1 MEEKNDY
8 TDAASDN
15 RNGQEIEV
23 GIAGAGD
30 RILAALLNQLFTF
43 LVLLVPFAG
52 LIAFAIKNEGRI
64 GSGEEIFGLLLG
76 MTSFWVGLA
85 GILAYTVIQI
95 YYMSRDGQS
104 LGKKIMRI
112 RVLKTDG
119 RNPGFV
125 GTVLVREIA
134 WSVLVAI
141 IAAVIGL
148 AVGDNG
154 ENAINLLA
162 FLANF
167 VLLFGSGEEIFGL
180 LLGMTSFW
188 VGLAGI
194 LAYTVIQIY
203 YMSRDGQSLG
213 KKIMR
218 IRVLKTDGRNPGFVG
233 TVLVREIAWSVL
245 VAIIAAVI
253 GLAVGDNGE
262 NAINLLAFLANFVLL
277 FMVKRDR
284 RTLYDILA
292 DTVVVKLPK

>member
-43 LVLLVPFAG
+43 LILLVPFVG

-64 GSGEEIFGLLLG
+64 VGSEEIVGLLLG
-76 MTSFWVGLA
+76 T
-85 GILAYTVIQI
+85 
-95 YYMSRDGQS
+95 
-104 LGKKIMRI
+104 
-112 RVLKTDG
+112 
-119 RNPGFV
+119 
-125 GTVLVREIA
+125 
-134 WSVLVAI
+134 
-141 IAAVIGL
+141 
-148 AVGDNG
+148 
-154 ENAINLLA
+154 
-162 FLANF
+162 
-167 VLLFGSGEEIFGL
+167 
-180 LLGMTSFW
+180 TSFW

>member
-8 TDAASDN
+8 TDAVSDN

-43 LVLLVPFAG
+43 LILLVPFVG
-52 LIAFAIKNEGRI
+52 LIAFAVKNEGRI
-64 GSGEEIFGLLLG
+64 GGREEIFGLLLG
-76 MTSFWVGLA
+76 MTSFWVGLV

-148 AVGDNG
+148 AVG
-154 ENAINLLA
+154 E
-162 FLANF
+162 
-167 VLLFGSGEEIFGL
+167 
-180 LLGMTSFW
+180 
-188 VGLAGI
+188 
-194 LAYTVIQIY
+194 
-203 YMSRDGQSLG
+203 
-213 KKIMR
+213 
-218 IRVLKTDGRNPGFVG
+218 
-233 TVLVREIAWSVL
+233 
-245 VAIIAAVI
+245 
-253 GLAVGDNGE
+253 NGE

>member
-43 LVLLVPFAG
+43 LILLVPFAG
-52 LIAFAIKNEGRI
+52 LIVFAIKNEGRI
-64 GSGEEIFGLLLG
+64 VGSEEI
-76 MTSFWVGLA
+76 V
-85 GILAYTVIQI
+85 
-95 YYMSRDGQS
+95 
-104 LGKKIMRI
+104 
-112 RVLKTDG
+112 
-119 RNPGFV
+119 
-125 GTVLVREIA
+125 
-134 WSVLVAI
+134 
-141 IAAVIGL
+141 
-148 AVGDNG
+148 
-154 ENAINLLA
+154 
-162 FLANF
+162 
-167 VLLFGSGEEIFGL
+167 GL

>member
-1 MEEKNDY
+1 MEERNNY
-8 TDAASDN
+8 IGAAGAGRSDI
-15 RNGQEIEV
+15 QEIEV
-23 GIAGAGD
+23 TVAGAGD

-43 LVLLVPFAG
+43 LVLLVPFVG

-64 GSGEEIFGLLLG
+64 GSGEEMFGLLLG
-76 MTSFWVGLA
+76 TTSFWVGLA

-141 IAAVIGL
+141 IAAIIGL
-148 AVGDNG
+148 IAGENG

-162 FLANF
+162 FLAN
-167 VLLFGSGEEIFGL
+167 L
-180 LLGMTSFW
+180 
-188 VGLAGI
+188 
-194 LAYTVIQIY
+194 
-203 YMSRDGQSLG
+203 
-213 KKIMR
+213 
-218 IRVLKTDGRNPGFVG
+218 
-233 TVLVREIAWSVL
+233 
-245 VAIIAAVI
+245 
-253 GLAVGDNGE
+253 
-262 NAINLLAFLANFVLL
+262 VLL

>member
-43 LVLLVPFAG
+43 LILLVPFAG
-52 LIAFAIKNEGRI
+52 LIAFAVKNEGRI
-64 GSGEEIFGLLLG
+64 VGSEEIVGLLLG
-76 MTSFWVGLA
+76 T
-85 GILAYTVIQI
+85 
-95 YYMSRDGQS
+95 
-104 LGKKIMRI
+104 
-112 RVLKTDG
+112 
-119 RNPGFV
+119 
-125 GTVLVREIA
+125 
-134 WSVLVAI
+134 
-141 IAAVIGL
+141 
-148 AVGDNG
+148 
-154 ENAINLLA
+154 
-162 FLANF
+162 
-167 VLLFGSGEEIFGL
+167 
-180 LLGMTSFW
+180 TSFW

>member
-43 LVLLVPFAG
+43 LILLIPFVG
-52 LIAFAIKNEGRI
+52 LIVFAIKNEGRI
-64 GSGEEIFGLLLG
+64 VGSEEI
-76 MTSFWVGLA
+76 V
-85 GILAYTVIQI
+85 
-95 YYMSRDGQS
+95 
-104 LGKKIMRI
+104 
-112 RVLKTDG
+112 
-119 RNPGFV
+119 
-125 GTVLVREIA
+125 
-134 WSVLVAI
+134 
-141 IAAVIGL
+141 
-148 AVGDNG
+148 
-154 ENAINLLA
+154 
-162 FLANF
+162 
-167 VLLFGSGEEIFGL
+167 GL

>member
-8 TDAASDN
+8 TDAVSDN

-43 LVLLVPFAG
+43 LILLVPFVG
-52 LIAFAIKNEGRI
+52 LIAFAVKNEGRI
-64 GSGEEIFGLLLG
+64 GGREEIFGLLLG
-76 MTSFWVGLA
+76 MTSFWVGLT

-148 AVGDNG
+148 AVG
-154 ENAINLLA
+154 E
-162 FLANF
+162 
-167 VLLFGSGEEIFGL
+167 
-180 LLGMTSFW
+180 
-188 VGLAGI
+188 
-194 LAYTVIQIY
+194 
-203 YMSRDGQSLG
+203 
-213 KKIMR
+213 
-218 IRVLKTDGRNPGFVG
+218 
-233 TVLVREIAWSVL
+233 
-245 VAIIAAVI
+245 
-253 GLAVGDNGE
+253 NGE

>member
-64 GSGEEIFGLLLG
+64 GGSEEIFGLLLG
-76 MTSFWVGLA
+76 MTSFWVGLV
-85 GILAYTVIQI
+85 GILVYIV
-95 YYMSRDGQS
+95 
-104 LGKKIMRI
+104 
-112 RVLKTDG
+112 V
-119 RNPGFV
+119 
-125 GTVLVREIA
+125 
-134 WSVLVAI
+134 
-141 IAAVIGL
+141 
-148 AVGDNG
+148 
-154 ENAINLLA
+154 
-162 FLANF
+162 
-167 VLLFGSGEEIFGL
+167 
-180 LLGMTSFW
+180 
-188 VGLAGI
+188 
-194 LAYTVIQIY
+194 QIY

>member
-64 GSGEEIFGLLLG
+64 GGSEEIFGLLLG
-76 MTSFWVGLA
+76 MTSFWVGLV
-85 GILAYTVIQI
+85 GILVYTV
-95 YYMSRDGQS
+95 
-104 LGKKIMRI
+104 
-112 RVLKTDG
+112 V
-119 RNPGFV
+119 
-125 GTVLVREIA
+125 
-134 WSVLVAI
+134 
-141 IAAVIGL
+141 
-148 AVGDNG
+148 
-154 ENAINLLA
+154 
-162 FLANF
+162 
-167 VLLFGSGEEIFGL
+167 
-180 LLGMTSFW
+180 
-188 VGLAGI
+188 
-194 LAYTVIQIY
+194 QIY

>member
-43 LVLLVPFAG
+43 LILLIPFAG
-52 LIAFAIKNEGRI
+52 LIVFAIKNEGRI
-64 GSGEEIFGLLLG
+64 VGSEEIVGLLLG

-85 GILAYTVIQI
+85 GILVYTV
-95 YYMSRDGQS
+95 
-104 LGKKIMRI
+104 
-112 RVLKTDG
+112 V
-119 RNPGFV
+119 
-125 GTVLVREIA
+125 
-134 WSVLVAI
+134 
-141 IAAVIGL
+141 
-148 AVGDNG
+148 
-154 ENAINLLA
+154 
-162 FLANF
+162 
-167 VLLFGSGEEIFGL
+167 
-180 LLGMTSFW
+180 
-188 VGLAGI
+188 
-194 LAYTVIQIY
+194 QIY

>member
-1 MEEKNDY
+1 MEERNMEERNNY
-8 TDAASDN
+8 IGVAGVGRSDI
-15 RNGQEIEV
+15 QEIEV
-23 GIAGAGD
+23 TVAGAGD

-43 LVLLVPFAG
+43 LVLLVPFVG
-52 LIAFAIKNEGRI
+52 LIALVIKNEGRI
-64 GSGEEIFGLLLG
+64 GSGEEMFGLL
-76 MTSFWVGLA
+76 F
-85 GILAYTVIQI
+85 
-95 YYMSRDGQS
+95 
-104 LGKKIMRI
+104 
-112 RVLKTDG
+112 
-119 RNPGFV
+119 
-125 GTVLVREIA
+125 
-134 WSVLVAI
+134 
-141 IAAVIGL
+141 
-148 AVGDNG
+148 
-154 ENAINLLA
+154 
-162 FLANF
+162 
-167 VLLFGSGEEIFGL
+167 
-180 LLGMTSFW
+180 GMTSFW

-284 RTLYDILA
+284 RTLYDMMA

>member
-43 LVLLVPFAG
+43 LILLIPFAG
-52 LIAFAIKNEGRI
+52 LIVFAVKNEGRI
-64 GSGEEIFGLLLG
+64 VGSEEIVGLLLG

-141 IAAVIGL
+141 IAAIIGL
-148 AVGDNG
+148 AVG
-154 ENAINLLA
+154 E
-162 FLANF
+162 
-167 VLLFGSGEEIFGL
+167 
-180 LLGMTSFW
+180 
-188 VGLAGI
+188 
-194 LAYTVIQIY
+194 
-203 YMSRDGQSLG
+203 
-213 KKIMR
+213 
-218 IRVLKTDGRNPGFVG
+218 
-233 TVLVREIAWSVL
+233 
-245 VAIIAAVI
+245 
-253 GLAVGDNGE
+253 NGE

-284 RTLYDILA
+284 RTLYDMMA

>member
-8 TDAASDN
+8 TNAASDN

-43 LVLLVPFAG
+43 LVLLVPFVG

-64 GSGEEIFGLLLG
+64 GGSEEIFGLLLG
-76 MTSFWVGLA
+76 MTSFWVGLV
-85 GILAYTVIQI
+85 GILVYTVVQI

-112 RVLKTDG
+112 RVLKTNG

-148 AVGDNG
+148 AVG
-154 ENAINLLA
+154 E
-162 FLANF
+162 
-167 VLLFGSGEEIFGL
+167 
-180 LLGMTSFW
+180 
-188 VGLAGI
+188 
-194 LAYTVIQIY
+194 
-203 YMSRDGQSLG
+203 
-213 KKIMR
+213 
-218 IRVLKTDGRNPGFVG
+218 
-233 TVLVREIAWSVL
+233 
-245 VAIIAAVI
+245 
-253 GLAVGDNGE
+253 NGE

>member
-43 LVLLVPFAG
+43 LILLVPFAG
-52 LIAFAIKNEGRI
+52 LIAFAVKNEGRI
-64 GSGEEIFGLLLG
+64 VGSEEI
-76 MTSFWVGLA
+76 V
-85 GILAYTVIQI
+85 
-95 YYMSRDGQS
+95 
-104 LGKKIMRI
+104 
-112 RVLKTDG
+112 
-119 RNPGFV
+119 
-125 GTVLVREIA
+125 
-134 WSVLVAI
+134 
-141 IAAVIGL
+141 
-148 AVGDNG
+148 
-154 ENAINLLA
+154 
-162 FLANF
+162 
-167 VLLFGSGEEIFGL
+167 GL

>member
-43 LVLLVPFAG
+43 LILLIPFAG
-52 LIAFAIKNEGRI
+52 LIVFAIKNEGRI
-64 GSGEEIFGLLLG
+64 VGSGEI
-76 MTSFWVGLA
+76 V
-85 GILAYTVIQI
+85 
-95 YYMSRDGQS
+95 
-104 LGKKIMRI
+104 
-112 RVLKTDG
+112 
-119 RNPGFV
+119 
-125 GTVLVREIA
+125 
-134 WSVLVAI
+134 
-141 IAAVIGL
+141 
-148 AVGDNG
+148 
-154 ENAINLLA
+154 
-162 FLANF
+162 
-167 VLLFGSGEEIFGL
+167 GL

>member
-43 LVLLVPFAG
+43 LILLIPFAG
-52 LIAFAIKNEGRI
+52 LIVFAVKNEGRI
-64 GSGEEIFGLLLG
+64 VGSEEIVGLLLG

-104 LGKKIMRI
+104 LGKKIR
-112 RVLKTDG
+112 
-119 RNPGFV
+119 
-125 GTVLVREIA
+125 
-134 WSVLVAI
+134 
-141 IAAVIGL
+141 
-148 AVGDNG
+148 
-154 ENAINLLA
+154 
-162 FLANF
+162 
-167 VLLFGSGEEIFGL
+167 
-180 LLGMTSFW
+180 
-188 VGLAGI
+188 
-194 LAYTVIQIY
+194 
-203 YMSRDGQSLG
+203 
-213 KKIMR
+213 R

>member
-43 LVLLVPFAG
+43 LVLLVPFVG
-52 LIAFAIKNEGRI
+52 LIAFAVKNEGRI
-64 GSGEEIFGLLLG
+64 VGSEEIVGLLLG

-85 GILAYTVIQI
+85 GILVYTVVQI

-141 IAAVIGL
+141 IATVIGL
-148 AVGDNG
+148 AVG
-154 ENAINLLA
+154 E
-162 FLANF
+162 
-167 VLLFGSGEEIFGL
+167 
-180 LLGMTSFW
+180 
-188 VGLAGI
+188 
-194 LAYTVIQIY
+194 
-203 YMSRDGQSLG
+203 
-213 KKIMR
+213 
-218 IRVLKTDGRNPGFVG
+218 
-233 TVLVREIAWSVL
+233 
-245 VAIIAAVI
+245 
-253 GLAVGDNGE
+253 NGE

-284 RTLYDILA
+284 RTLYDMMA

>member
-43 LVLLVPFAG
+43 LILLVPFAG
-52 LIAFAIKNEGRI
+52 LIVFAVKNEGRI
-64 GSGEEIFGLLLG
+64 VGSEEI
-76 MTSFWVGLA
+76 V
-85 GILAYTVIQI
+85 
-95 YYMSRDGQS
+95 
-104 LGKKIMRI
+104 
-112 RVLKTDG
+112 
-119 RNPGFV
+119 
-125 GTVLVREIA
+125 
-134 WSVLVAI
+134 
-141 IAAVIGL
+141 
-148 AVGDNG
+148 
-154 ENAINLLA
+154 
-162 FLANF
+162 
-167 VLLFGSGEEIFGL
+167 GL

>member
-64 GSGEEIFGLLLG
+64 GGSEEIFGLLLG
-76 MTSFWVGLA
+76 MTSLWVGLA
-85 GILAYTVIQI
+85 GILVYTVVQ
-95 YYMSRDGQS
+95 
-104 LGKKIMRI
+104 
-112 RVLKTDG
+112 V
-119 RNPGFV
+119 
-125 GTVLVREIA
+125 
-134 WSVLVAI
+134 
-141 IAAVIGL
+141 
-148 AVGDNG
+148 
-154 ENAINLLA
+154 
-162 FLANF
+162 
-167 VLLFGSGEEIFGL
+167 
-180 LLGMTSFW
+180 
-188 VGLAGI
+188 
-194 LAYTVIQIY
+194 Y

>member
-1 MEEKNDY
+1 MEERNNY
-8 TDAASDN
+8 IGATGVGGSDI
-15 RNGQEIEV
+15 QEIEV
-23 GIAGAGD
+23 TVAGAGS

-43 LVLLVPFAG
+43 LILLIPFAG
-52 LIAFAIKNEGRI
+52 LIVFAVKNEGRI
-64 GSGEEIFGLLLG
+64 VGSEEI
-76 MTSFWVGLA
+76 V
-85 GILAYTVIQI
+85 
-95 YYMSRDGQS
+95 
-104 LGKKIMRI
+104 
-112 RVLKTDG
+112 
-119 RNPGFV
+119 
-125 GTVLVREIA
+125 
-134 WSVLVAI
+134 
-141 IAAVIGL
+141 
-148 AVGDNG
+148 
-154 ENAINLLA
+154 
-162 FLANF
+162 
-167 VLLFGSGEEIFGL
+167 GL

>member
-23 GIAGAGD
+23 GIAVAGD

-43 LVLLVPFAG
+43 LILLIPFAG
-52 LIAFAIKNEGRI
+52 LIVFAVKNEGRI
-64 GSGEEIFGLLLG
+64 VGSEEI
-76 MTSFWVGLA
+76 V
-85 GILAYTVIQI
+85 
-95 YYMSRDGQS
+95 
-104 LGKKIMRI
+104 
-112 RVLKTDG
+112 
-119 RNPGFV
+119 
-125 GTVLVREIA
+125 
-134 WSVLVAI
+134 
-141 IAAVIGL
+141 
-148 AVGDNG
+148 
-154 ENAINLLA
+154 
-162 FLANF
+162 
-167 VLLFGSGEEIFGL
+167 GL

>member
-64 GSGEEIFGLLLG
+64 GGSEEIFGLLWG

-85 GILAYTVIQI
+85 GILVYTV
-95 YYMSRDGQS
+95 
-104 LGKKIMRI
+104 
-112 RVLKTDG
+112 V
-119 RNPGFV
+119 
-125 GTVLVREIA
+125 
-134 WSVLVAI
+134 
-141 IAAVIGL
+141 
-148 AVGDNG
+148 
-154 ENAINLLA
+154 
-162 FLANF
+162 
-167 VLLFGSGEEIFGL
+167 
-180 LLGMTSFW
+180 
-188 VGLAGI
+188 
-194 LAYTVIQIY
+194 QIY

>member
-8 TDAASDN
+8 TDAVSDN

-43 LVLLVPFAG
+43 LILLVPFVG
-52 LIAFAIKNEGRI
+52 LIAFAVKNEGRI
-64 GSGEEIFGLLLG
+64 GGREEIFGLLLG

-141 IAAVIGL
+141 IAGL
-148 AVGDNG
+148 AVG
-154 ENAINLLA
+154 E
-162 FLANF
+162 
-167 VLLFGSGEEIFGL
+167 
-180 LLGMTSFW
+180 
-188 VGLAGI
+188 
-194 LAYTVIQIY
+194 
-203 YMSRDGQSLG
+203 
-213 KKIMR
+213 
-218 IRVLKTDGRNPGFVG
+218 
-233 TVLVREIAWSVL
+233 
-245 VAIIAAVI
+245 
-253 GLAVGDNGE
+253 NGE

>member
-8 TDAASDN
+8 TDAVSDN

-43 LVLLVPFAG
+43 LILLVPFVG
-52 LIAFAIKNEGRI
+52 LIAFAVKNEGRI
-64 GSGEEIFGLLLG
+64 GGREEIFGLLLG

-148 AVGDNG
+148 AVGENG
-154 ENAINLLA
+154 ETPSTCWHSLPTLSCSLWSNATA
-162 FLANF
+162 ARF
-167 VLLFGSGEEIFGL
+167 
-180 LLGMTSFW
+180 TTYW
-188 VGLAGI
+188 
-194 LAYTVIQIY
+194 
-203 YMSRDGQSLG
+203 
-213 KKIMR
+213 R
-218 IRVLKTDGRNPGFVG
+218 IRLSSSCPNKRTRQN
-233 TVLVREIAWSVL
+233 
-245 VAIIAAVI
+245 AV
-253 GLAVGDNGE
+253 
-262 NAINLLAFLANFVLL
+262 
-277 FMVKRDR
+277 
-284 RTLYDILA
+284 
-292 DTVVVKLPK
+292 

>member
-8 TDAASDN
+8 TDAVSDN

-23 GIAGAGD
+23 GIVGAGD

-43 LVLLVPFAG
+43 LILLVPFVG
-52 LIAFAIKNEGRI
+52 LIAFAVKNEGRI
-64 GSGEEIFGLLLG
+64 GGREEIFGLLLG

-148 AVGDNG
+148 AVG
-154 ENAINLLA
+154 E
-162 FLANF
+162 
-167 VLLFGSGEEIFGL
+167 
-180 LLGMTSFW
+180 
-188 VGLAGI
+188 
-194 LAYTVIQIY
+194 
-203 YMSRDGQSLG
+203 
-213 KKIMR
+213 
-218 IRVLKTDGRNPGFVG
+218 
-233 TVLVREIAWSVL
+233 
-245 VAIIAAVI
+245 
-253 GLAVGDNGE
+253 NGE

>member
-43 LVLLVPFAG
+43 LILLVPFVG
-52 LIAFAIKNEGRI
+52 LIAFAVKNEGRI
-64 GSGEEIFGLLLG
+64 IGSEEIVGLLLG
-76 MTSFWVGLA
+76 T
-85 GILAYTVIQI
+85 
-95 YYMSRDGQS
+95 
-104 LGKKIMRI
+104 
-112 RVLKTDG
+112 
-119 RNPGFV
+119 
-125 GTVLVREIA
+125 
-134 WSVLVAI
+134 
-141 IAAVIGL
+141 
-148 AVGDNG
+148 
-154 ENAINLLA
+154 
-162 FLANF
+162 
-167 VLLFGSGEEIFGL
+167 
-180 LLGMTSFW
+180 TSFW

>member
-1 MEEKNDY
+1 
-8 TDAASDN
+8 
-15 RNGQEIEV
+15 
-23 GIAGAGD
+23 
-30 RILAALLNQLFTF
+30 
-43 LVLLVPFAG
+43 
-52 LIAFAIKNEGRI
+52 
-64 GSGEEIFGLLLG
+64 LLG

-148 AVGDNG
+148 AVG
-154 ENAINLLA
+154 E
-162 FLANF
+162 
-167 VLLFGSGEEIFGL
+167 
-180 LLGMTSFW
+180 
-188 VGLAGI
+188 
-194 LAYTVIQIY
+194 
-203 YMSRDGQSLG
+203 
-213 KKIMR
+213 
-218 IRVLKTDGRNPGFVG
+218 
-233 TVLVREIAWSVL
+233 
-245 VAIIAAVI
+245 
-253 GLAVGDNGE
+253 NGE

>member
-1 MEEKNDY
+1 MEERNMEERNNY
-8 TDAASDN
+8 IGVAGVGRSDI
-15 RNGQEIEV
+15 QEIEV
-23 GIAGAGD
+23 TVAGAGD

-43 LVLLVPFAG
+43 LILLIPFAG
-52 LIAFAIKNEGRI
+52 LIVFAVKNEGRI
-64 GSGEEIFGLLLG
+64 VGSEEI
-76 MTSFWVGLA
+76 V
-85 GILAYTVIQI
+85 
-95 YYMSRDGQS
+95 
-104 LGKKIMRI
+104 
-112 RVLKTDG
+112 
-119 RNPGFV
+119 
-125 GTVLVREIA
+125 
-134 WSVLVAI
+134 
-141 IAAVIGL
+141 
-148 AVGDNG
+148 
-154 ENAINLLA
+154 
-162 FLANF
+162 
-167 VLLFGSGEEIFGL
+167 GL

>member
-64 GSGEEIFGLLLG
+64 GGSEEIFGLLLG
-76 MTSFWVGLA
+76 MTSFWVGLV
-85 GILAYTVIQI
+85 GILVYTVVQI

-125 GTVLVREIA
+125 GTVLVREI
-134 WSVLVAI
+134 V
-141 IAAVIGL
+141 
-148 AVGDNG
+148 
-154 ENAINLLA
+154 
-162 FLANF
+162 
-167 VLLFGSGEEIFGL
+167 
-180 LLGMTSFW
+180 
-188 VGLAGI
+188 
-194 LAYTVIQIY
+194 
-203 YMSRDGQSLG
+203 
-213 KKIMR
+213 
-218 IRVLKTDGRNPGFVG
+218 
-233 TVLVREIAWSVL
+233 WSVL

>member
-43 LVLLVPFAG
+43 LILLVPFVG
-52 LIAFAIKNEGRI
+52 LIVFAIKNEGRI
-64 GSGEEIFGLLLG
+64 VGSEEIVGLLLG
-76 MTSFWVGLA
+76 MTSFWIGLA
-85 GILAYTVIQI
+85 GILVYTV
-95 YYMSRDGQS
+95 
-104 LGKKIMRI
+104 
-112 RVLKTDG
+112 V
-119 RNPGFV
+119 
-125 GTVLVREIA
+125 
-134 WSVLVAI
+134 
-141 IAAVIGL
+141 
-148 AVGDNG
+148 
-154 ENAINLLA
+154 
-162 FLANF
+162 
-167 VLLFGSGEEIFGL
+167 
-180 LLGMTSFW
+180 
-188 VGLAGI
+188 
-194 LAYTVIQIY
+194 QIY

>member
-43 LVLLVPFAG
+43 LILLVPFVG
-52 LIAFAIKNEGRI
+52 LIVFAVKNEGRI
-64 GSGEEIFGLLLG
+64 VGSEEIVGLLLG
-76 MTSFWVGLA
+76 T
-85 GILAYTVIQI
+85 
-95 YYMSRDGQS
+95 
-104 LGKKIMRI
+104 
-112 RVLKTDG
+112 
-119 RNPGFV
+119 
-125 GTVLVREIA
+125 
-134 WSVLVAI
+134 
-141 IAAVIGL
+141 
-148 AVGDNG
+148 
-154 ENAINLLA
+154 
-162 FLANF
+162 
-167 VLLFGSGEEIFGL
+167 
-180 LLGMTSFW
+180 TSFW

>member
-1 MEEKNDY
+1 MEERNMEERNNY
-8 TDAASDN
+8 IGVAGVGRSDI
-15 RNGQEIEV
+15 QEIEV
-23 GIAGAGD
+23 TVAGAGD

-43 LVLLVPFAG
+43 LVLLVPFVG
-52 LIAFAIKNEGRI
+52 LIALVIKNEGRI
-64 GSGEEIFGLLLG
+64 GSGEEMFGLL
-76 MTSFWVGLA
+76 F
-85 GILAYTVIQI
+85 
-95 YYMSRDGQS
+95 
-104 LGKKIMRI
+104 
-112 RVLKTDG
+112 
-119 RNPGFV
+119 
-125 GTVLVREIA
+125 GT
-134 WSVLVAI
+134 
-141 IAAVIGL
+141 
-148 AVGDNG
+148 
-154 ENAINLLA
+154 
-162 FLANF
+162 
-167 VLLFGSGEEIFGL
+167 
-180 LLGMTSFW
+180 TSFW

>member
-43 LVLLVPFAG
+43 LILLIPFAG
-52 LIAFAIKNEGRI
+52 LIVFAIKNEGRI
-64 GSGEEIFGLLLG
+64 VGSEEIVGLLLG

-141 IAAVIGL
+141 IAAIIGL
-148 AVGDNG
+148 AVG
-154 ENAINLLA
+154 E
-162 FLANF
+162 
-167 VLLFGSGEEIFGL
+167 
-180 LLGMTSFW
+180 
-188 VGLAGI
+188 
-194 LAYTVIQIY
+194 
-203 YMSRDGQSLG
+203 
-213 KKIMR
+213 
-218 IRVLKTDGRNPGFVG
+218 
-233 TVLVREIAWSVL
+233 
-245 VAIIAAVI
+245 
-253 GLAVGDNGE
+253 NGE

-284 RTLYDILA
+284 RTLYDMMA

>member
-15 RNGQEIEV
+15 RNVQEIEV

-43 LVLLVPFAG
+43 LVLLVPFVG

-64 GSGEEIFGLLLG
+64 VGSEEI
-76 MTSFWVGLA
+76 V
-85 GILAYTVIQI
+85 
-95 YYMSRDGQS
+95 
-104 LGKKIMRI
+104 
-112 RVLKTDG
+112 
-119 RNPGFV
+119 
-125 GTVLVREIA
+125 
-134 WSVLVAI
+134 
-141 IAAVIGL
+141 
-148 AVGDNG
+148 
-154 ENAINLLA
+154 
-162 FLANF
+162 
-167 VLLFGSGEEIFGL
+167 GL

-284 RTLYDILA
+284 RTLYDMMA
-292 DTVVVKLPK
+292 DTVVIKLPK

>member
-43 LVLLVPFAG
+43 LILLVPFAG
-52 LIAFAIKNEGRI
+52 LIVFAIKNEGRI
-64 GSGEEIFGLLLG
+64 VGSEEI
-76 MTSFWVGLA
+76 V
-85 GILAYTVIQI
+85 
-95 YYMSRDGQS
+95 
-104 LGKKIMRI
+104 
-112 RVLKTDG
+112 
-119 RNPGFV
+119 
-125 GTVLVREIA
+125 
-134 WSVLVAI
+134 
-141 IAAVIGL
+141 
-148 AVGDNG
+148 
-154 ENAINLLA
+154 
-162 FLANF
+162 
-167 VLLFGSGEEIFGL
+167 GL

-284 RTLYDILA
+284 RTLYDMMA